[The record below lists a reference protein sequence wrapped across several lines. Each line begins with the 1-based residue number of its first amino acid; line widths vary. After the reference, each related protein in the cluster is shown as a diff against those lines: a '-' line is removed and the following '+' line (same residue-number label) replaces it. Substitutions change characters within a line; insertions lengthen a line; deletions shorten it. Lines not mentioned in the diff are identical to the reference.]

1 VFLGALRGQTL
12 VRLTLQGNTVVKEE
26 RLLTQQVGRIR
37 DVRVGPDGWVYL
49 LTDSSDGALIR
60 LKP

>member
-1 VFLGALRGQTL
+1 L
-12 VRLTLQGNTVVKEE
+12 VRLTLQGNTVVAEE

-37 DVRVGPDGWVYL
+37 DVRVGPEGWVYL

>member
-1 VFLGALRGQTL
+1 
-12 VRLTLQGNTVVKEE
+12 VRLVLDGEKVVAEE

-37 DVRVGPDGWVYL
+37 DVRVGPDGLVYL
-49 LTDSSDGALIR
+49 LNDSPDGSLWR